1 VRYFI
6 YLVLV
11 LALAGCGAE
20 GQPRITQNTTNSDS
34 VAVHTQEGP
43 PAGMVLPLPRYIP
56 GEILVKFKAGT
67 PSHTINTLNH
77 AMGAATVRE
86 LKHIGV
92 QRILLSDAMD
102 LQETLA
108 SYRSN
113 ADVEYAEPNYI
124 VRKAVIPNDPGFP
137 QEWGLS
143 NTGQTGGSIDA
154 DIDAPEAWD
163 ITTGSHDIL
172 IAVIDTGV
180 AYGHPDLAANVW
192 QNTKEIP
199 ANGIDDDGNG
209 YVDDVYGWD
218 FIDND
223 GYPED
228 LDSHGTHVAGIIASQ
243 GNNGAGG
250 SGVMWSAGIMALRF
264 LGVSGSGDV
273 GNAARAIIY
282 AADNGARIINA
293 SWGGFD
299 YSTTL
304 YNAISYARSKGV
316 LFVAAAGNEA
326 QNSDFA
332 PFYPSAFTLDNIISV
347 AASDSMDNLAYF
359 SNYGATS
366 VDLAAPGV
374 GIYSTV
380 PVISAGAPVTVYSE
394 NFDSASGLLPLLGW
408 AQGGVNA
415 TWAVTPGTG
424 VNGTNSLE
432 DSPGGTYLPNT
443 NSWAGYLTLLP
454 AVKNNRYILSCV
466 WKGYIDSFS
475 LDYFQ
480 FNYSPDGK
488 SWETVAWTDGN
499 TGGNFVPV
507 STDLITEAG
516 DLYDRFSVGFGLQ
529 SDGVLQQE
537 GVYIDDVTVQR
548 QPLSIGSYS
557 YASQAWNG
565 TSLAAPYVSGAAGLV
580 LSANPSFVY
589 SDVKNILLNSVDKK
603 PFLLGTSVS
612 GGRLNAF
619 AALKGMAPAAPSN
632 LAATAVS
639 SSRIDLSW
647 TEVSSETGFSI
658 ERKTGE
664 SGIFGE
670 IAQTGMN
677 SMSYGDTGLSPSTT
691 YFYRVRAYNASG
703 YSVYSNEAQA
713 TTDKSSS
720 GNGGGGGGG
729 CAIGGTASSQTAIA
743 DTLVLVLP
751 LIIVYLL
758 RRKGSNTLFRN

>member
-1 VRYFI
+1 MRYFI
-6 YLVLV
+6 YMVLV
-11 LALAGCGAE
+11 LALTGCGAE
-20 GQPRITQNTTNSDS
+20 GQPRITENTTNSDS
-34 VAVHTQEGP
+34 VAVHTQGGP
-43 PAGMVLPLPRYIP
+43 PAGMALQLPRYLP
-56 GEILVKFKAGT
+56 GEILVKFKTGT
-67 PSHTINTLNH
+67 LSHTINTLNH

-92 QRILLSDAMD
+92 QRILLSDVMD

-124 VRKAVIPNDPGFP
+124 VRKAVIPNDPGFA

-143 NTGQTGGSIDA
+143 NTGQTGGSVDA

-163 ITTGSHDIL
+163 IITGSNDIL

-180 AYGHPDLAANVW
+180 ADGHPDLAANVW

-250 SGVMWSAGIMALRF
+250 SGVMWSARIMALRF

-273 GNAARAIIY
+273 ANAAMAIIY

-293 SWGGFD
+293 SWGGYD
-299 YSTTL
+299 YSNTL
-304 YNAISYARSKGV
+304 YNAINYARSKGV
-316 LFVAAAGNEA
+316 LFIAAAGNEA
-326 QNSDFA
+326 QNNDFA
-332 PFYPSAFTLDNIISV
+332 PFYPSGFTLDNIISV

-394 NFDSASGLLPLLGW
+394 NFDGASGPLPLLGW
-408 AQGGVNA
+408 GQGGVNA
-415 TWAVTPGTG
+415 SWAVTPGTG

-443 NSWAGYLTLLP
+443 NSWAGYLTSLP
-454 AVKNNRYILSCV
+454 SVKNNRYILSCV
-466 WKGYIDSFS
+466 WRGYIDSS
-475 LDYFQ
+475 TLDYFQ

-488 SWETVAWTDGN
+488 SWETVAWTDGD
-499 TGGNFVPV
+499 TGGTFIPI

-516 DLYDRFSVGFGLQ
+516 DLYDRFYIGFGLE

-557 YASQAWNG
+557 YESQGWNG

-580 LSANPSFVY
+580 LSANPSFAY
-589 SDVKNILLNSVDKK
+589 SDVKNILLNSADKK
-603 PFLLGTSVS
+603 ASLAGTSVS
-612 GGRLNAF
+612 GGRLNVF
-619 AALKGMAPAAPSN
+619 AALTGMAPAAPSN

-639 SSRIDLSW
+639 SSRIGLSW
-647 TEVSSETGFSI
+647 TDVSSETGFSI

-664 SGIFGE
+664 SGIFAE

-677 SMSYGDTGLSPSTT
+677 STSYSDTGLSPSTT

-703 YSVYSNEAQA
+703 YSAYSNEAQA
-713 TTDKSSS
+713 TTRKSSS
-720 GNGGGGGGG
+720 GNGGGGGG
-729 CAIGGTASSQTAIA
+729 CAIGGAGSPQTAIA

>member
-1 VRYFI
+1 M
-6 YLVLV
+6 VLV
-11 LALAGCGAE
+11 LALTGCGAE
-20 GQPRITQNTTNSDS
+20 GQPRIGQDSTNYDS
-34 VAVHTQEGP
+34 VAVHTQGGP
-43 PAGMVLPLPRYIP
+43 PAGMALQLPRYLP
-56 GEILVKFKAGT
+56 GEILVKFKTGT

-77 AMGAATVRE
+77 AMGAAAVRE

-102 LQETLA
+102 LQGTLA

-113 ADVEYAEPNYI
+113 ADVEYAEPNYV
-124 VRKAVIPNDPGFP
+124 VRKAVIPNDPGFT

-143 NTGQTGGSIDA
+143 NTGQTGGILGA

-250 SGVMWSAGIMALRF
+250 SGVMWSARIMALRF

-273 GNAARAIIY
+273 ANAAMAIIY

-293 SWGGFD
+293 SWGGYD
-299 YSTTL
+299 RSDTL
-304 YNAISYARSKGV
+304 YYAISYARSKGV
-316 LFVAAAGNEA
+316 LFIAAAGNEA

-332 PFYPSAFTLDNIISV
+332 PFYPSGFALDNIISV

-380 PVISAGAPVTVYSE
+380 PVISPGAPVTVYSE
-394 NFDSASGLLPLLGW
+394 NFDSASGSLPMLGW

-415 TWAVTPGTG
+415 SWAVTPGTG

-443 NSWAGYLTLLP
+443 NSWAGYLTSLP
-454 AVKNNRYILSCV
+454 SVKNNRYIFSCV
-466 WKGYIDSFS
+466 WKGYIDTSS

-480 FNYSPDGK
+480 FNYSYSPDGK
-488 SWETVAWTDGN
+488 SWETVDWTDGD
-499 TGGNFVPV
+499 TRGNFVPI

-516 DLYDRFSVGFGLQ
+516 DLYDRFYIGFGLQ
-529 SDGVLQQE
+529 SDGLLQQE

-557 YASQAWNG
+557 YESQGWNG

-580 LSANPSFVY
+580 LSANPSFAY
-589 SDVKNILLNSVDKK
+589 SDVKNILLNSADKK
-603 PFLLGTSVS
+603 ASLAGTSVS
-612 GGRLNAF
+612 GGRLNVF
-619 AALKGMAPAAPSN
+619 AALRGMAPAAPSN
-632 LAATAVS
+632 LTATAVS
-639 SSRIDLSW
+639 SSRINLSW
-647 TEVSSETGFSI
+647 TDVSSETGFSI

-664 SGIFGE
+664 SGIFAE

-677 SMSYGDTGLSPSTT
+677 STSYNDTGLSQSTT

-703 YSVYSNEAQA
+703 YSAYSNEAQA
-713 TTDKSSS
+713 TTQKSSS
-720 GNGGGGGGG
+720 GKGGGG

-743 DTLVLVLP
+743 DTLILILP
-751 LIIVYLL
+751 LVIVYLL
-758 RRKGSNTLFRN
+758 RRKGSNTLFRNY